1 MHPALLKFAVIIVV
15 ADFYYARKTLM
26 PARQAGLTDGD
37 YVFIW
42 FELDHDE
49 VLMANSYP
57 SYWFAIHV
65 DEKDPYYRCNFE
77 QAFDSVLV
85 LALNVNENAETF
97 DQFQSDV
104 KNRSID
110 PPFNSSVY
118 VEGQYN
124 TNVSGY

>member
-1 MHPALLKFAVIIVV
+1 
-15 ADFYYARKTLM
+15 M
-26 PARQAGLTDGD
+26 PARQAGLTNGD

-49 VLMANSYP
+49 VLMANRYP

-65 DEKDPYYRCNFE
+65 DEEDPYYRCKFE

-85 LALNVNENAETF
+85 LALNVNENAKTF
-97 DQFQSDV
+97 NQFQSDV

-110 PPFNSSVY
+110 PPFYSRVY
-118 VEGQYN
+118 VELEEEESI
-124 TNVSGY
+124 TEEVIGY